1 MINKIKD
8 QAILDTIQ
16 DLKENDQDLNEI
28 IILLIDF
35 VNEIQDVLQ
44 TRNLVFGENL
54 DEAIKM
60 LRLLKRD
67 QDLTIS
73 ILERLE

>member
-16 DLKENDQDLNEI
+16 DLQENNKDLNEI

-44 TRNLVFGENL
+44 TNDFIFGENI

-67 QDLTIS
+67 QDLTVS
-73 ILERLE
+73 MLERLE